1 MFEAPSHLWNQN
13 KIYSWDL
20 PEEVAGLA
28 LGDSLAVPRPKYL
41 HWPLLSGSPAA
52 GGHIIGCSPQ
62 SLLQF
67 AISVHTTAIAASS
80 KFKES
85 PRQLKSG
92 ARLRLGAGLPGGRPP
107 DNIKLRSR
115 RTLNFSP
122 SSTSPLPS
130 ASPDTRNWQP
140 AAEASTGSGT

>member
-1 MFEAPSHLWNQN
+1 M
-13 KIYSWDL
+13 KIKIRFTHEIFPRRLRAWPWETPWRCRDL
-20 PEEVAGLA
+20 NTCTGLCYPGHQ
-28 LGDSLAVPRPKYL
+28 LQV
-41 HWPLLSGSPAA
+41 
-52 GGHIIGCSPQ
+52 GHIIGISPQ

-67 AISVHTTAIAASS
+67 AISVHTIAIAASG

-122 SSTSPLPS
+122 SSSSPLPS
-130 ASPDTRNWQP
+130 ASPGHGADTRNWQP
-140 AAEASTGSGT
+140 AARVETSTGSGT